1 LVFACLSGIIFLVF
15 LIKLLISTF
24 RVMERLPVL
33 FLSSLRIRKL
43 IKDMLLF
50 SESKS
55 LCSSEVILPVSDQH

>member
-1 LVFACLSGIIFLVF
+1 LISACLSGIIFLVF

-24 RVMERLPVL
+24 WVMERLPVL

-50 SESKS
+50 SEG
-55 LCSSEVILPVSDQH
+55 